1 MSRKQCK
8 RKERQKLIPSFIL
21 GRLPAGSFSQHIRA
35 LRLTRHEALSAIA
48 EGIADET
55 HVELVL
61 ASLNI
66 SEALAKMI
74 YEGNH
79 LDEIVAAKAAMR
91 AMVKRRPMV
100 GGQFIFG
107 LDEYALVC
115 RAFEIHDAQLDDC
128 TVEEVDAA
136 RRYVEALVKAKR
148 AEVLEPEGVAA

>member
-8 RKERQKLIPSFIL
+8 RKERPKLIPSFIL
-21 GRLPAGSFSQHIRA
+21 GSLPVASFTDHTRK

-61 ASLNI
+61 ASLNVG
-66 SEALAKMI
+66 EALAKMV
-74 YEGNH
+74 YEDCH
-79 LDEIVAAKAAMR
+79 LDEILAAKAAMR
-91 AMVKRRPMV
+91 AMVSRRPMV

>member
-21 GRLPAGSFSQHIRA
+21 GSLPVASFTDHTRK

-48 EGIADET
+48 EGIGLDE

-66 SEALAKMI
+66 SEALATML
-74 YEGNH
+74 YVGNH
-79 LDEIVAAKAAMR
+79 LDEIRAAKAAVR
-91 AMVKRRPMV
+91 AMVKRRPLV
-100 GGQFIFG
+100 DSYLFG

-115 RAFEIHDAQLDDC
+115 RAFEVHDAQLDDC

-136 RRYVEALVKAKR
+136 RRCVEALVKAKR